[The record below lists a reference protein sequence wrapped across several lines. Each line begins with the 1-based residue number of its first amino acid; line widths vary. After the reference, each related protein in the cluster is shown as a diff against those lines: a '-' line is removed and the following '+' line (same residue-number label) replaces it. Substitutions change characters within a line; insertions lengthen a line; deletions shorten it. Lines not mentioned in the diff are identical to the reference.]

1 MKDMKKFFLMA
12 FAALSLSAMAQ
23 SVTPVS
29 ITLAE
34 FKVDSLRALYMA
46 EPIMYRA
53 ALDNVSKA
61 LAKNAEEIKAAKNV
75 LKVEQQHAKE
85 MVNGMK
91 EASSLA
97 ASLKKLYA
105 KEEQEL
111 KDMQKVV
118 EKQQKTLNKQQELT
132 QDTREAYTAFLD
144 KQQKE
149 LGYALRE
156 VAERAR
162 AISELETQI
171 NNRQSELQAF
181 DQQVA
186 QKTAEIT
193 MLEGQLKERQN
204 SVKSEQ
210 KAAKSMQ

>member
-1 MKDMKKFFLMA
+1 MKKFFLMA
-12 FAALSLSAMAQ
+12 FAALSMSAMAQ
-23 SVTPVS
+23 SVTPLS
-29 ITLAE
+29 ITLAD
-34 FKVDSLRALYMA
+34 FKVDSLRSLYMS

-53 ALDNVSKA
+53 ALDNVSNA
-61 LAKNAEEIKAAKNV
+61 LAKNAEEIKAAKAV
-75 LKVEQQHAKE
+75 LKVEQQHVKE
-85 MVNGMK
+85 MANGMK
-91 EASSLA
+91 EASSMA

-111 KDMQKVV
+111 KNMQKVV

-132 QDTREAYTAFLD
+132 QDTREAYNAFLD

-162 AISELETQI
+162 AVAELETQI
-171 NNRQSELQAF
+171 NARQSQMQVYE
-181 DQQVA
+181 QQVS

-204 SVKSEQ
+204 SVKNEQ

>member
-1 MKDMKKFFLMA
+1 MKKFFLMA
-12 FAALSLSAMAQ
+12 FAALSMSAMAQ

-29 ITLAE
+29 ITLAD
-34 FKVDSLRALYMA
+34 FKVDSLRALYMS

-53 ALDNVSKA
+53 ALDNVSQS
-61 LAKNAEEIKAAKNV
+61 LSKNAEEIKAAKSV
-75 LKVEQQHAKE
+75 LKVEQQHVKE

-97 ASLKKLYA
+97 ASLKKLYS

-111 KDMQKVV
+111 KSMQKAV
-118 EKQQKTLNKQQELT
+118 EKQQKTLGKQSELT
-132 QDTREAYTAFLD
+132 QDTREAYTVFLD

-162 AISELETQI
+162 AITDMEIQI
-171 NNRQSELQAF
+171 KSRQSQMQAYE
-181 DQQVA
+181 QQVS
-186 QKTAEIT
+186 QKAAEIT
-193 MLEGQLKERQN
+193 MLEKQLKERQN

>member
-1 MKDMKKFFLMA
+1 V
-12 FAALSLSAMAQ
+12 SAYAQ
-23 SVTPVS
+23 TVSPVT

-61 LAKNAEEIKAAKNV
+61 LERNAEEIKAAKAV

-97 ASLKKLYA
+97 SSLKKLYS
-105 KEEQEL
+105 KEEEEL

-118 EKQQKTLNKQQELT
+118 EKQMKTLNKQQELT

-171 NNRQSELQAF
+171 NNRQTEMQGF

-193 MLEGQLKERQN
+193 ALENQLKARQN
-204 SVKSEQ
+204 SVKAEQ
-210 KAAKSMQ
+210 KAAKTMQ

>member
-1 MKDMKKFFLMA
+1 MKKFFLMA
-12 FAALSLSAMAQ
+12 FVALSVSAYAQ
-23 SVTPVS
+23 TVSPVT

-61 LAKNAEEIKAAKNV
+61 LARNAEEIKAAKAV

-97 ASLKKLYA
+97 SSLKKLYS
-105 KEEQEL
+105 KEEEEL

-118 EKQQKTLNKQQELT
+118 EKQMKTLNKQQELT

-171 NNRQSELQAF
+171 NNRQTEMQGF

-193 MLEGQLKERQN
+193 ALENQLKARQN
-204 SVKSEQ
+204 SVKAEQ
-210 KAAKSMQ
+210 KAAKTMQ